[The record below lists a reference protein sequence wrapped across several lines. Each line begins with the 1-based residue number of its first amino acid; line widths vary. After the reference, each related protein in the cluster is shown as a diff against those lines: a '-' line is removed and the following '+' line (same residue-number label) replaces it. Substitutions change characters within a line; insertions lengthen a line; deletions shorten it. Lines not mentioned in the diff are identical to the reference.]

1 MAEFG
6 RDLVAIHVLRQFAF
20 PLEAVMAFAPGEAK
34 RRFHA
39 RVACAHFYIFL
50 YERTVRPDQS
60 GRQEQ
65 KKTDV
70 AEHPQVKRH
79 IGLLFNKPP
88 GVCQVAIYLVV
99 RNYGEE
105 EFTAPFLNIH
115 IVRPSG

>member
-1 MAEFG
+1 VVEFG
-6 RDLVAIHVLRQFAF
+6 RDVVAIHVLREFAF
-20 PLEAVMAFAPGEAK
+20 PLEAVMAFAPGDAK
-34 RRFHA
+34 CRFHA

-60 GRQEQ
+60 RRQEQ

-88 GVCQVAIYLVV
+88 GSARLLFIQSSESSMKV
-99 RNYGEE
+99 
-105 EFTAPFLNIH
+105 FLSLL
-115 IVRPSG
+115 PT